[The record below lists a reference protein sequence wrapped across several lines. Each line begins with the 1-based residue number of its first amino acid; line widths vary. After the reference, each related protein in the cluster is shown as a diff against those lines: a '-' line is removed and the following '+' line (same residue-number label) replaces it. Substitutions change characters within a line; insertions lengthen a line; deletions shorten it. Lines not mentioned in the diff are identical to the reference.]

1 MIGFLRSVPM
11 ILAVSSCF
19 TILAGC
25 GEGPGNLAETEGTV
39 VLDGKPLDNIHVEF
53 WPETTGPRSMA
64 TTDAQGRFKLMTD
77 DGKHAGAAIGT
88 NRVVLKD
95 MVLYGDK
102 FLGRA
107 GEDVDLSQGKK
118 ARIAGT
124 YSDPEKTPLK
134 KEVKAG
140 EKNEFQLEVTK

>member
-1 MIGFLRSVPM
+1 M
-11 ILAVSSCF
+11 ILAVSNCL

-25 GEGPGNLAETEGTV
+25 GDGPGNLAETEGT
-39 VLDGKPLDNIHVEF
+39 
-53 WPETTGPRSMA
+53 
-64 TTDAQGRFKLMTD
+64 
-77 DGKHAGAAIGT
+77 
-88 NRVVLKD
+88 
-95 MVLYGDK
+95 
-102 FLGRA
+102 
-107 GEDVDLSQGKK
+107 DLSQGKK